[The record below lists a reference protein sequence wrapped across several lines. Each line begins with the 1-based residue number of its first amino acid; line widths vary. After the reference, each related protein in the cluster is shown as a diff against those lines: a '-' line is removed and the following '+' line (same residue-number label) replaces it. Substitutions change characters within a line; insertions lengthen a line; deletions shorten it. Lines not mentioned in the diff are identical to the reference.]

1 MALSGCEVMGDI
13 FKAEVWVGAILLIA
27 IIGIIVWVVSK
38 ARE

>member
-1 MALSGCEVMGDI
+1 MALTGCEVMEDI